1 MPELDIAQVRKDLG
15 EKWGLHR
22 PLTKQELGRAL
33 ALSPKYG
40 GEHIA
45 KIEAGKTTVS
55 GPVEVAIRMM
65 LKGAKPHTMEGV
77 IKPGYP
83 RGEVRA

>member
-1 MPELDIAQVRKDLG
+1 MPDLDIAQVRVELG
-15 EKWGLHR
+15 QKWGFGR
-22 PLTKQELGRAL
+22 SLTKQELGRAL
-33 ALSPKYG
+33 ALSPRFG
-40 GEHIA
+40 GQHIA

-65 LKGAKPHTMEGV
+65 LKGAKPHTMDGV

-83 RGEVRA
+83 RGVRA